1 MNQLK
6 CGSLGE
12 AWLQLLEQ
20 TLEKGRRMGGEGCE
34 LLGVQASFPATSSPD
49 AVLARLGDARTVAE
63 MEKVFFADGPN
74 ALGHSYASL
83 MRGPANR
90 PDLEDVIALL
100 RAEPSTKRAVV
111 TLCGPGNGKVPC
123 VNVIQFLVRDAA
135 LQTIYFARGQDA
147 YRKFY
152 ADALCIGKMASKVAA
167 GVGVPGG
174 TVTAFIGSCHVYD
187 HDLAAI
193 RETLEREKGRSL
205 GEPVEGLA

>member
-1 MNQLK
+1 MNQLR
-6 CGSLGE
+6 CDSLGE

-20 TLEKGRRMGGEGCE
+20 TLEKGLRMGGEGYE
-34 LLGVQASFPATSSPD
+34 LLAVQASFPATSSPD
-49 AVLARLGDARTVAE
+49 AVLTRLGDAQTVAE

-74 ALGHSYASL
+74 ALGHSYAGL

-90 PDLEDVIALL
+90 PDLEDVVALL
-100 RAEPSTKRAVV
+100 RAEPGTKRAVV
-111 TLCGPGNGKVPC
+111 TLCGPGKGKVPC
-123 VNVIQFLVRDAA
+123 VNVIQFLIRDGA

-152 ADALCIGKMASKVAA
+152 ADALCIGKMAFKVAA

-174 TVTAFIGSCHVYD
+174 TVTACIGSCHVYD
-187 HDLAAI
+187 QDLVAI
-193 RETLEREKGRSL
+193 RETLDREKGRSL